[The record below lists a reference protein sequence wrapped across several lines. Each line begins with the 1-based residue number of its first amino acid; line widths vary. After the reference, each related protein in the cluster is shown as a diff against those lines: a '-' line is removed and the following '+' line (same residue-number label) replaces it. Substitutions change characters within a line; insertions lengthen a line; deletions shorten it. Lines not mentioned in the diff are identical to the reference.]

1 MLKSVT
7 ARDYMATNLITF
19 TPDMDVLEAVEWLLD
34 YQISGAPVVDE
45 QHQLIGVLSERDCLQ
60 TVLSAAYHDDLGAT
74 VGELMTAQVDTVEAD
89 TSIVE
94 LAEMFLKSNRRL
106 YPVVEEGRL
115 VGQISRR
122 DVLKAFER
130 FVNPKAK

>member
-7 ARDYMATNLITF
+7 ARDYMATNVVTF
-19 TPDMDVLEAVEWLLD
+19 TADMDVLEAVEWLLD
-34 YQISGAPVVDE
+34 YQISGAPVIDE
-45 QHQLIGVLSERDCLQ
+45 QHQLVGMLSEKDCLK

-74 VGELMTAQVDTVEAD
+74 VGELMTAGVETVDAD

-94 LAEMFLKSNRRL
+94 LAELFLKTNRRR

-130 FVNPKAK
+130 FVNPKAR

>member
-45 QHQLIGVLSERDCLQ
+45 QHQLIGVLSERDCLK

-74 VGELMTAQVDTVEAD
+74 VGELMTAEVDTVDAD
-89 TSIVE
+89 TNIVE
-94 LAEMFLKSNRRL
+94 LAELFLKSNRRR

-115 VGQISRR
+115 VGLISRR

-130 FVNPKAK
+130 FVNPKAR